1 MSIDK
6 KTAIQ
11 QLGTNSNVSNQYS
24 LVKKL
29 SGPKINKTVKMVI
42 PAGKN
47 LTELI
52 SREKLPQAIFT
63 WLRRVR
69 HFKDVTIS
77 FIDDISNRDYHQTTV
92 VDFNTNN
99 KLPEWEVQG
108 KRWLSERVSE
118 VLAMDNIVGVKVDKV
133 GIHAILDSEQSFNSE
148 SDNWLPHLLFTP
160 NKPIG
165 GF

>member
-6 KTAIQ
+6 RSAIQ
-11 QLGTNSNVSNQYS
+11 QLGNNNNLSNQYS

-29 SGPKINKTVKMVI
+29 SGPKINKTVKMII

-69 HFKDVTIS
+69 HFKNVTIS
-77 FIDDISNRDYHQTTV
+77 FIDDVSKRDHHQTVV

-99 KLPEWEVQG
+99 KLPEWELQG
-108 KRWLSERVSE
+108 KKWLSERIAE
-118 VLAMDNIVGVKVDKV
+118 VLVMENILAVKIDKQ
-133 GIHAILDSEQSFNSE
+133 GIHAFLDKEQGFSSENDSWE
-148 SDNWLPHLLFTP
+148 PHLIFTP
-160 NKPIG
+160 HKPT

>member
-1 MSIDK
+1 MSLNK

-11 QLGTNSNVSNQYS
+11 QLGNNSNVSNQYS

-77 FIDDISNRDYHQTTV
+77 FIDDISNTEYHQSTV

-99 KLPEWEVQG
+99 KLPEWEIQG
-108 KRWLSERVSE
+108 KKWLSERAAE
-118 VLAMDNIVGVKVDKV
+118 VLVMDNIIAVRIDRQ
-133 GIHAILDSEQSFNSE
+133 GIHAYLDKSQNFSSE
-148 SDNWLPHLLFTP
+148 SENWEPHLLFTP
-160 NKPIG
+160 HKPT

>member
-99 KLPEWEVQG
+99 KLPEWELQG
-108 KRWLSERVSE
+108 KKWLAERTAE
-118 VLAMDNIVGVKVDKV
+118 VLAMENILAVKIDKQ
-133 GIHAILDSEQSFNSE
+133 GIHAILDMKQSFNSE
-148 SDNWLPHLLFTP
+148 SENWEPHLLFTP
-160 NKPIG
+160 HKPT